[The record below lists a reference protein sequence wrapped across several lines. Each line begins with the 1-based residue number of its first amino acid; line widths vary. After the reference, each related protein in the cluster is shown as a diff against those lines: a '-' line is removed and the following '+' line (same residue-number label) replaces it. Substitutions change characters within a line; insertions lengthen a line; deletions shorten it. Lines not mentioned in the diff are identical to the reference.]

1 MIGGG
6 ELGGKDE
13 VEGEEGDGFK
23 NSRVKDIGE
32 ISFVGG
38 GVGGLVSVDMVDPSR
53 GLEVVWSKD
62 VAWPKGAVGR
72 KFISGPMEI
81 VCGLVLSKGNC
92 IS

>member
-38 GVGGLVSVDMVDPSR
+38 GVGGLVSVDIAEYLFKWTIFGVQMTI
-53 GLEVVWSKD
+53 VVNS
-62 VAWPKGAVGR
+62 
-72 KFISGPMEI
+72 
-81 VCGLVLSKGNC
+81 LL
-92 IS
+92 